1 MIYLG
6 IQLLPKAFKM
16 TALSSNF
23 APLASGYFAADDCCI
38 LDTRLEQL
46 KLEADEPI
54 TWFFD
59 EFEFNDPTLPGKMF
73 QLVDN
78 CNTIYLVNH
87 RKLTDLVQL
96 IHDWNGY
103 HFNPKDPT
111 NHDSTP
117 IPARAEISFFLAS
130 AKKVFND
137 GHLTLFRWQDEPF

>member
-1 MIYLG
+1 MIFLG
-6 IQLLPKAFKM
+6 IQLFPNAFKM

-23 APLASGYFAADDCCI
+23 ALLTNGCFAADNCCI
-38 LDTRLEQL
+38 LDTQLEKL

-59 EFEFNDPTLPGKMF
+59 EFEFNDPKLPGKFF
-73 QLVDN
+73 QLVDH
-78 CNTIYLVNH
+78 CKTIYLVNH

-103 HFNPKDPT
+103 QFNPKAAT
-111 NHDSTP
+111 NHNLTR
-117 IPARAEISFFLAS
+117 IPARPDISFFLAS

-137 GHLTLFRWQDEPF
+137 DHLTLVRWDDEPF